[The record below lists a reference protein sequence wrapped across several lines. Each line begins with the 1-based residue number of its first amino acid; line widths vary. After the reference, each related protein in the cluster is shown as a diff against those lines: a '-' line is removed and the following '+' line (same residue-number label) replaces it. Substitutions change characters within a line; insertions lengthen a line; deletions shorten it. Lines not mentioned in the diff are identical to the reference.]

1 MFGREGGRE
10 GGFRDKGEES
20 WFVRIIVTSF
30 VGVVAE
36 LLERGLIMLALHER
50 RGGSER

>member
-1 MFGREGGRE
+1 VGGRE

-20 WFVRIIVTSF
+20 WFVGIIVTSF
-30 VGVVAE
+30 WVLLHE
-36 LLERGLIMLALHER
+36 LLETDCSCLLFILALHER